1 MANETVSISIRVQQL
16 VYSNAVAISLGRI
29 LEMKMFVLFVVCMI
43 KEIKQVC
50 LLQCIDCAVH

>member
-1 MANETVSISIRVQQL
+1 MANETVSISIRVQQW

-29 LEMKMFVLFVVCMI
+29 LEMKMFVLFVVRMI

-50 LLQCIDCAVH
+50 LLQCID